1 MLGAH
6 LGQKRPLPP
15 PYNPKIFAKCDQGG
29 PKIGQKFCFAT
40 PCQQGDNLLA
50 KYIPTRRMQKNDLI
64 FFLYGGTAARSWNWC
79 AVQFSH
85 CSMMTVL

>member
-50 KYIPTRRMQKNDLI
+50 KYIPIRRMQKTI
-64 FFLYGGTAARSWNWC
+64 
-79 AVQFSH
+79 
-85 CSMMTVL
+85 